1 MDQSR
6 SWGTDAIQHCGPLVW
21 ANTVGQHCGSSL
33 WAIATEMSPGSG
45 QILYSPQPCLNQ
57 AELFYRF

>member
-1 MDQSR
+1 M
-6 SWGTDAIQHCGPLVW
+6 DAIQHCGPLVW